1 MRNGQG
7 KHTYLNED
15 IYAENFLNDLREGFG
30 KYTYATGDI
39 YEVEWKRKNHP
50 KKRHYKRRF
59 LG

>member
-50 KKRHYKRRF
+50 KKRHYK
-59 LG
+59 